1 MSKNDA
7 LADDAHEL
15 CDRADLLDPGTLS
28 GDGPGPAVRRVLIVD
43 DHPIVRQGL
52 RRIVEDQH
60 DLVVCGEAQTRDD
73 VRAAL
78 AEQHPDVLICDISS
92 KNGGG
97 IDLVRYARAHHPRLR
112 ILVLSALDE
121 TLYAER
127 MLALGAN
134 GYITKESST
143 DEFLAS
149 MRSVLDGQ
157 IYVSETIRR
166 NVLRRYAGRMSPKP
180 DDPIDRLSNR
190 ELQILH
196 MIGRGMSTRETAQAL
211 HLSVKTVESH
221 RQSIKRKLNLGT
233 ATQLMRYA
241 VLDLARCDP

>member
-7 LADDAHEL
+7 LADDAHEP

-28 GDGPGPAVRRVLIVD
+28 GDAPGSAVRRVLIVD

-52 RRIVEDQH
+52 RRIVEDQD
-60 DLVVCGEAQTRDD
+60 DLVVCGEAHTRDD

-92 KNGGG
+92 KNGSG
-97 IDLVRYARAHHPRLR
+97 IDLVRYARAHYPQLR

-143 DEFLAS
+143 AEFLAS
-149 MRSVLDGQ
+149 MRCVLDGH
-157 IYVSETIRR
+157 IYVSEAIRR
-166 NVLRRYAGRMSPKP
+166 NVLRRYAGRTSPKP

>member
-1 MSKNDA
+1 
-7 LADDAHEL
+7 
-15 CDRADLLDPGTLS
+15 
-28 GDGPGPAVRRVLIVD
+28 VRRVLIVD

-52 RRIVEDQH
+52 RRIVEDQD

-78 AEQHPDVLICDISS
+78 AEQHPDVLICEISS
-92 KNGGG
+92 KNGSG
-97 IDLVRYARAHHPRLR
+97 IDLVRYARAHHPQLR

-134 GYITKESST
+134 GYITKDSST

-149 MRSVLDGQ
+149 MRCVLDGQ
-157 IYVSETIRR
+157 IYVSEIIRR

-196 MIGRGMSTRETAQAL
+196 MIGRGMSTREAAQAL

>member
-7 LADDAHEL
+7 LADDAHEP
-15 CDRADLLDPGTLS
+15 CDRADLLDPGTFG
-28 GDGPGPAVRRVLIVD
+28 GDGPGRAVRRVLIVD

-52 RRIVEDQH
+52 RRIVEDQD

-92 KNGGG
+92 KNGSG
-97 IDLVRYARAHHPRLR
+97 IDLVRYARAHHPQLR

-149 MRSVLDGQ
+149 MRCVLDGQ
-157 IYVSETIRR
+157 IYVSEIIRR

>member
-7 LADDAHEL
+7 LADDAHEP
-15 CDRADLLDPGTLS
+15 CDRADLLDPGTFS
-28 GDGPGPAVRRVLIVD
+28 GDGPGPAMRRVLIVD

-52 RRIVEDQH
+52 RRIVEDQD

-92 KNGGG
+92 KTGGG
-97 IDLVRYARAHHPRLR
+97 IDLVRYARAHHPQLR

-149 MRSVLDGQ
+149 MRCVLDGQ

-166 NVLRRYAGRMSPKP
+166 NVLRRYAGRRSPKP

-241 VLDLARCDP
+241 VLDLAGCDP